1 MRPHTPEGHIRDT
14 STTPRARANTCV
26 PRRPPPRGTPAHP
39 RNLYPKALSQLQTN
53 GSDHTTITSNG
64 CPETAKI
71 CFPPPDDI
79 WRRWHASI
87 QRNATAR
94 KGILRARPPPAYGA
108 ACTSPGRPPCLARR
122 ISLRACWFNLAPPW
136 FPLPGPRARLT
147 DLKPQALTFRS
158 LGQKYYQPA
167 QTYKQHVPLIPAA
180 YCAQAPQV
188 KEKNAACY
196 QPSWATDSDKP
207 RSRYVTSLIKHQS
220 A

>member
-1 MRPHTPEGHIRDT
+1 MGATIQQLRLMGAQKLQRFASPRQMT
-14 STTPRARANTCV
+14 SGADGMQAFSETQ
-26 PRRPPPRGTPAHP
+26 RREKVSSELAPPRLWSGMYKPWAPSLLGSAYFFARVLVQP
-39 RNLYPKALSQLQTN
+39 R
-53 GSDHTTITSNG
+53 
-64 CPETAKI
+64 
-71 CFPPPDDI
+71 
-79 WRRWHASI
+79 
-87 QRNATAR
+87 
-94 KGILRARPPPAYGA
+94 
-108 ACTSPGRPPCLARR
+108 
-122 ISLRACWFNLAPPW
+122 PPW